1 MNYIFDTTA
10 FVAFFSNEKGADKIT
25 KLFTKIEEKK
35 LEGYISPITLTEL
48 YYLYA
53 KKNISLAN
61 ERIEA
66 ILLSRLKLVKIDAEL
81 TLRAEK
87 YKDLRVPL
95 ANALVAAAS
104 KEYEATIVGHDSIFE
119 KMDVE
124 LLDYE
129 IG

>member
-10 FVAFFSNEKGADKIT
+10 FVAFFSNEKGAEKIA
-25 KLFTKIEEKK
+25 KLFAKIEEKK
-35 LEGYISPITLTEL
+35 AEGYISPITLTEL

-53 KKNISLAN
+53 KKDVSLAN

-87 YKDLRVPL
+87 YKNLQVPL

-104 KEYEATIVGHDSIFE
+104 KEYEAMIVGHDSGFE

-129 IG
+129 TE